1 MTAMSQIQPS
11 PSAPTASGFAI
22 LHGSLAPEGCVVRL
36 DGFDVPRS
44 GSEAAAQPIMPF
56 DGPARVFGS
65 SAEALD
71 AVRAGRIRSC
81 DIVII
86 RHDDS
91 AGMVEASGLDDIAA
105 ALAEAGAERVTVITD
120 GRTGQA
126 GEGRHGGAFI
136 GNVAPSA
143 ASRGPIA
150 YVNDDD
156 IIHIDIAGRRIDV
169 LADIDVRRTQKS
181 QKPGARTFGAGALEK
196 YARLVTSV
204 TRDGQ
209 F

>member
-1 MTAMSQIQPS
+1 MTLQSPIHRQP
-11 PSAPTASGFAI
+11 PAPGPSGFAI

-36 DGFDVPRS
+36 DGFD
-44 GSEAAAQPIMPF
+44 SESF

-65 SAEALD
+65 SAGAMD
-71 AVRAGRIRSC
+71 AIRAGRVRSC

-91 AGMVEASGLDDIAA
+91 AGMIATEGLDDISA
-105 ALAEAGAERVTVITD
+105 ALAEAGLERVTVITD
-120 GRTGQA
+120 GRTGQS
-126 GEGRHGGAFI
+126 EGAFI

-156 IIHIDIAGRRIDV
+156 IIHVDIAGRRIDV
-169 LADIDVRRTQKS
+169 FADIDMRRSAKT

-196 YARLVTSV
+196 YARMVTSV
-204 TRDGQ
+204 TRDGR

>member
-1 MTAMSQIQPS
+1 MTAQSPIHRQP
-11 PSAPTASGFAI
+11 PSPTASGFAI
-22 LHGSLAPEGCVVRL
+22 LHGTLAPEGCVVRL
-36 DGFDVPRS
+36 EGFDTEV
-44 GSEAAAQPIMPF
+44 F

-65 SAEALD
+65 SVEALV

-86 RHDDS
+86 RHDD
-91 AGMVEASGLDDIAA
+91 AAEIVAAEGLDDIGA
-105 ALAEAGAERVTVITD
+105 ALREAGIERVTVITD

-126 GEGRHGGAFI
+126 NGAVI

-150 YVNDDD
+150 YINDDD
-156 IIHIDIAGRRIDV
+156 IIHVDIAGRRIDV
-169 LADIDVRRTQKS
+169 MADIDLRRTTKS
-181 QKPGARTFGAGALEK
+181 QKPGVRTFGAGALEK
-196 YARLVTSV
+196 YNRLVTSV
-204 TRDGQ
+204 TRDGP

>member
-1 MTAMSQIQPS
+1 MTVQTQIRQ
-11 PSAPTASGFAI
+11 ATASNPSGFAI

-36 DGFDVPRS
+36 EGFA
-44 GSEAAAQPIMPF
+44 SESF

-65 SAEALD
+65 SAEALG
-71 AVRAGRIRSC
+71 AIRAGRIRSC

-91 AGMVEASGLDDIAA
+91 ADMVAAEGLDDISA
-105 ALAEAGAERVTVITD
+105 ALRDAGAERVTVITD
-120 GRTGQA
+120 GRTGSA
-126 GEGRHGGAFI
+126 SGAFI

-143 ASRGPIA
+143 AARGPIA

-169 LADIDVRRTQKS
+169 LADIDMRRTTRSK
-181 QKPGARTFGAGALEK
+181 KPGAQTFGAGALEK

-204 TRDGQ
+204 TRDGH

>member
-1 MTAMSQIQPS
+1 MTAQTPIRQAP
-11 PSAPTASGFAI
+11 APTASGFAI
-22 LHGSLAPEGCVVRL
+22 LHGTLAPEGCVVRL
-36 DGFDVPRS
+36 EGFT
-44 GSEAAAQPIMPF
+44 SEAF

-65 SAEALD
+65 SAEALE
-71 AVRAGRIRSC
+71 AIASGRIRAC
-81 DIVII
+81 DVIII

-91 AGMVEASGLDDIAA
+91 AGIVSAEGLDDISR
-105 ALAEAGAERVTVITD
+105 ALDEAGAERVTVITD
-120 GRTGQA
+120 GRTGSTT
-126 GEGRHGGAFI
+126 GAFI

-169 LADIDVRRTQKS
+169 LADIDVRRTGRTR
-181 QKPGARTFGAGALEK
+181 KPGAQVFGAGALEK

>member
-1 MTAMSQIQPS
+1 MTAHSAMTRQAP
-11 PSAPTASGFAI
+11 APTASGFAI
-22 LHGSLAPEGCVVRL
+22 LHGTLAPEGCVVRL
-36 DGFDVPRS
+36 DGFD
-44 GSEAAAQPIMPF
+44 SEAF

-71 AVRAGRIRSC
+71 AVRAGRVRSC
-81 DIVII
+81 DIMII

-91 AGMVEASGLDDIAA
+91 ADMVSTAGLDDIGA
-105 ALAEAGAERVTVITD
+105 ALTEAGADRVTIITD
-120 GRTGQA
+120 GRTGSAQ
-126 GEGRHGGAFI
+126 GPVI

-169 LADIDVRRTQKS
+169 LADIDLRRSAKAK
-181 QKPGARTFGAGALEK
+181 KPGSQTFGAGALEK

-204 TRDGQ
+204 TRDGE

>member
-1 MTAMSQIQPS
+1 MTAQTPIRQ
-11 PSAPTASGFAI
+11 APASSSSGFAI
-22 LHGSLAPEGCVVRL
+22 LHGTLAPEGCVVRL
-36 DGFDVPRS
+36 EGFDT
-44 GSEAAAQPIMPF
+44 EIF

-65 SAEALD
+65 SAEAL
-71 AVRAGRIRSC
+71 AAIRAGRVRSC
-81 DIVII
+81 DIMII

-91 AGMVEASGLDDIAA
+91 ADIVAAEGLDDIRA
-105 ALAEAGAERVTVITD
+105 ALADAGADRVTVITD
-120 GRTGQA
+120 GRTGAA
-126 GEGRHGGAFI
+126 GEGKSGGAFI

-156 IIHIDIAGRRIDV
+156 IIHIDIAARRIDV
-169 LADIDVRRTQKS
+169 LADIDMRRSTRAR
-181 QKPGARTFGAGALEK
+181 KPARKTFGAGALEK

>member
-1 MTAMSQIQPS
+1 MTAHSSMTRQS
-11 PSAPTASGFAI
+11 PTPTASGFAI
-22 LHGSLAPEGCVVRL
+22 LHGTLAPEGCVVRL
-36 DGFDVPRS
+36 EGFD
-44 GSEAAAQPIMPF
+44 SEVF

-65 SAEALD
+65 SAEAL
-71 AVRAGRIRSC
+71 AAIRAGRVRSC
-81 DIVII
+81 DIMII

-91 AGMVEASGLDDIAA
+91 AGMVSTSGLDDISA
-105 ALAEAGAERVTVITD
+105 ALGQAGADRVTVITD
-120 GRTGQA
+120 GRTGSTA
-126 GEGRHGGAFI
+126 GAFI

-169 LADIDVRRTQKS
+169 LADIDLRRSAKAK
-181 QKPGARTFGAGALEK
+181 KPGAQTFGAGALEK

>member
-1 MTAMSQIQPS
+1 MTAMSQIS
-11 PSAPTASGFAI
+11 RTASTPTGFAI

-36 DGFDVPRS
+36 DGFDN
-44 GSEAAAQPIMPF
+44 GAF

-65 SAEALD
+65 SAEALEGI
-71 AVRAGRIRSC
+71 RTGRVRSC

-91 AGMVEASGLDDIAA
+91 AGMVEALGLDVIMA

-126 GEGRHGGAFI
+126 EGAFI

-143 ASRGPIA
+143 AARGPIA
-150 YVNDDD
+150 YINDDD
-156 IIHIDIAGRRIDV
+156 IIHIDIASRRIDV
-169 LADIDVRRTQKS
+169 LADIDVRRTKKS
-181 QKPGARTFGAGALEK
+181 QKPGTRTFGAGALEK

-204 TRDGQ
+204 TRDGE